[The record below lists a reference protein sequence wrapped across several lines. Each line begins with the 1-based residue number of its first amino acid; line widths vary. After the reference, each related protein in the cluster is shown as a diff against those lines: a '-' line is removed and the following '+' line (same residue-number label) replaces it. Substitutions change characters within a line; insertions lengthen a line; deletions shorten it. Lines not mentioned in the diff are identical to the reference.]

1 MRYVKYSKPRLSD
14 EEMDPLEA
22 DDLDAFAGHLD
33 PGWVPWDVDDL
44 IDIRRII
51 DERMPP
57 KQRQVMEALLNGI
70 SYTDIGVS
78 EKYWRY
84 HYEKAI
90 DFIKKEMK
98 L

>member
-22 DDLDAFAGHLD
+22 DDIDSFSGHLD

-44 IDIRRII
+44 IDIKRII
-51 DERMPP
+51 DERMLP
-57 KQRQVMEALLNGI
+57 KQKQVMDAILNGA
-70 SYTDIGVS
+70 SYADIGVS